1 MKRWTDEAMKSAEE
15 AVARDSA
22 DASALEL
29 RGTLN
34 YWRWLN
40 DLIPDEKQSA
50 KALQLAEADLRKAV
64 KIAPHRASA
73 WSVLSSLAA
82 NNANPSDAAYSAR
95 RAYEEDAYLS
105 AAGDIVWRLYNTAYD
120 NENAIE
126 AEKWCDEGRRRFP
139 SNPRFVQC
147 QLWLLTMRGAKPN
160 ISHAWKLVDTLQ
172 TVTPTSDWP
181 FSGREGAML
190 VAGALARA
198 GQADSARHVLERSRG
213 NPEIDPSRDLV
224 IDEAVVRT
232 ILGDK
237 TEAIR
242 LLKDYLVANP
252 DHRAGMATTQS
263 WWWRDLKSDPRYQ
276 DLVKTD

>member
-1 MKRWTDEAMKSAEE
+1 MKSAEE

-22 DASALEL
+22 NASALEL

-40 DLIPDEKQSA
+40 DLIPDAKQSA

-64 KIAPHRASA
+64 KLAPHRASA

-120 NENAIE
+120 NENSIE
-126 AEKWCDEGRRRFP
+126 AAKWCDEGRRRFP

-147 QLWLLTMRGAKPN
+147 QLWLLTLRGPKPD
-160 ISHAWKLVDTLQ
+160 IAHAWKLVDTLH
-172 TVTPTSDWP
+172 TVTPGTDWP
-181 FSGREGAML
+181 FAQREGAML

-198 GQADSARHVLERSRG
+198 GLADSARHVLERSRG

-237 TEAIR
+237 AEAIR

-276 DLVKTD
+276 ELVKSD